1 MQEPTTTRI
10 AIGTMTGTSLDGLD
24 LAAVAIGGA
33 GLEMTVELLE
43 HRHDPLG
50 ACGPRLRAFCEQVP
64 HSAAEI
70 AALAHDLGTLHAESL
85 GDLLRTLGRPV
96 DLVAVHGQTVFHAPP
111 LSWALIDPAPLL
123 QVLDCHLVT
132 DLRTLD
138 LARGGEGAPITPL
151 ADWVLFRGEG
161 PRTIVNLGG
170 FCNATH
176 LPERTGSPQAIRG
189 ADVCACNHLLDA
201 GARRW
206 LQRAYDEDGTVALE
220 GAPDPGRAERIA
232 RDLAGPAG
240 RPRSLGSGD
249 EGLEVVRSLDDL
261 PDPAARL
268 ATLVAG
274 LGTRIADAI
283 PSGNAV
289 LLFGGGA
296 FNGALLRVLQD
307 RLGSQRVRIGAP
319 GIGVDQRESVAMAVL
334 GTLALDGVDITL
346 ENVTG
351 RTARLPFRA
360 GRWFLPSSSSAS
372 EYH

>member
-1 MQEPTTTRI
+1 MPTRI

-24 LAAVAIGGA
+24 VAAVAIEGS

-43 HRHDPLG
+43 HRHAPLG
-50 ACGPRLRAFCEQVP
+50 ACGPRLRALCEQVP

-70 AALAHDLGTLHAESL
+70 AALAHEFGALHAATLEPL
-85 GDLLRTLGRPV
+85 LEDLARPV

-176 LPERTGSPQAIRG
+176 LPERTGSPESIRG

-206 LQRAYDEDGTVALE
+206 LQRAYDEDGTVALK
-220 GAPDPGRAERIA
+220 GAPDPERAQQIA

-240 RPRSLGSGD
+240 RKRSLGSGD
-249 EGLEVVRSLDDL
+249 EGLELVRVLDDL
-261 PDPAARL
+261 TDPASRL

-274 LGTRIADAI
+274 IATRIADAT
-283 PSGNAV
+283 PPGNDV

-296 FNGALLRVLQD
+296 FNGALLRALQE
-307 RLGSQRVRIGAP
+307 RLGSQRVRIGAS

-351 RTARLPFRA
+351 RAVARRFQA
-360 GRWFLPSSSSAS
+360 GRWFLPSAPRP
-372 EYH
+372 